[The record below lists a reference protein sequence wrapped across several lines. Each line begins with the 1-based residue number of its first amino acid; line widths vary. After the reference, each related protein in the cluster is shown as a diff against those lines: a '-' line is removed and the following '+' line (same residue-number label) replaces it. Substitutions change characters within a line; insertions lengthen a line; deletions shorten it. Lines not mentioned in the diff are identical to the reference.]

1 MYITLS
7 NLIRDHIATAFQVP
21 SILAGIQISGKLGTA
36 KEIADSSIY
45 YQNAVIK
52 HDQNLLM
59 YEMNALATLMDGYD
73 GTIIKV
79 SNSIPLAFV
88 AESFAGAF
96 TEEEIRDAFGYGAK
110 EVKLNTAANNIID
123 NINALSPLVAN
134 KVLESM
140 SEAEIR
146 SLAGLIGAKPT
157 SAPVVT
163 PINPVK

>member
-1 MYITLS
+1 
-7 NLIRDHIATAFQVP
+7 
-21 SILAGIQISGKLGTA
+21 
-36 KEIADSSIY
+36 
-45 YQNAVIK
+45 
-52 HDQNLLM
+52 M

-79 SNSIPLAFV
+79 TNSIPLAFV
-88 AESFAGAF
+88 AESFANAF

-146 SLAGLIGAKPT
+146 SLAGLLGAKPT